1 MVRTIFHIK
10 KKDLVQVMLG
20 KEKGKTGK
28 VLRIN
33 QKSGRVFVEKLNLV
47 KRHTKPT
54 GQKPGGI
61 VEAEG
66 GISASNV
73 LLYCDKCGKGVRI
86 GRTILESGKKVRTCK
101 KCNTHLDKDK

>member
-1 MVRTIFHIK
+1 MVRNVFHLK
-10 KKDLVQVMLG
+10 KKDLVQVMTG

-28 VLRIN
+28 ILRIN
-33 QKSGRVFVEKLNLV
+33 QKKGRVYVEKLNLV

-66 GISASNV
+66 GIAASNI
-73 LLYCDKCGKGVRI
+73 LLYCDKCGKGVRVSPVVLD
-86 GRTILESGKKVRTCK
+86 GGKKVRACK
-101 KCNTHLDKDK
+101 KCKAQLDK